1 MAATAE
7 RRPAVTEREREE
19 KAREKA
25 TKEQK
30 EAKEASANVVCP
42 RVIVTNKPA
51 APTTTAMAA
60 TVPRTTP
67 ETEKEEKATT
77 EEKAT
82 KEVDATLACLISTAP
97 PKVAPTTMAMAAT
110 AERRPVVTEKA
121 TKEAREKA
129 TKEAR
134 EKGARAKDANSNG
147 QRDGAITTPAAPT
160 TTVSAVSA
168 TNQATMIKSLLC
180 TDATF
185 DAS

>member
-1 MAATAE
+1 MGTTTLAMAATAE
-7 RRPAVTEREREE
+7 RKPAVTERG
-19 KAREKA
+19 EKA
-25 TKEQK
+25 TKEEK
-30 EAKEASANVVCP
+30 EAKEASANAVCP

-51 APTTTAMAA
+51 APTTMAMAA

-67 ETEKEEKATT
+67 GTEKEERATM

-82 KEVDATLACLISTAP
+82 KEAKEAKEVDATLACLISTAP

-147 QRDGAITTPAAPT
+147 QR
-160 TTVSAVSA
+160 
-168 TNQATMIKSLLC
+168 
-180 TDATF
+180 
-185 DAS
+185 

>member
-1 MAATAE
+1 MEERATKE
-7 RRPAVTEREREE
+7 
-19 KAREKA
+19 EKA
-25 TKEQK
+25 TKE
-30 EAKEASANVVCP
+30 AKEA
-42 RVIVTNKPA
+42 
-51 APTTTAMAA
+51 
-60 TVPRTTP
+60 
-67 ETEKEEKATT
+67 
-77 EEKAT
+77 

-121 TKEAREKA
+121 TKE
-129 TKEAR
+129 
-134 EKGARAKDANSNG
+134 ARAKDANSNG

>member
-1 MAATAE
+1 MG
-7 RRPAVTEREREE
+7 
-19 KAREKA
+19 
-25 TKEQK
+25 
-30 EAKEASANVVCP
+30 ASANAVCP

-51 APTTTAMAA
+51 APTTMAMAA

-67 ETEKEEKATT
+67 ETEKEEKATM
-77 EEKAT
+77 EERATKEGKAT
-82 KEVDATLACLISTAP
+82 KEAKEVDATLACLISTAP
-97 PKVAPTTMAMAAT
+97 PKAAPTTMAMAAT
-110 AERRPVVTEKA
+110 AERRPAVTEREE
-121 TKEAREKA
+121 KEAREKA

>member
-1 MAATAE
+1 MGTTTLAMAATAE
-7 RRPAVTEREREE
+7 RKPAVTERG
-19 KAREKA
+19 EKA
-25 TKEQK
+25 TKEEK
-30 EAKEASANVVCP
+30 EAKEASANAVCP

-51 APTTTAMAA
+51 
-60 TVPRTTP
+60 
-67 ETEKEEKATT
+67 
-77 EEKAT
+77 
-82 KEVDATLACLISTAP
+82 
-97 PKVAPTTMAMAAT
+97 APTTMAMAAT